1 MVSVVT
7 TAAVLTALV
16 KTTLRDVHVLDPTKE
31 RFIRSYAY
39 MGAEM
44 GLKLFLILELSF
56 AKQALHPLDTVIIDV
71 FMPL

>member
-1 MVSVVT
+1 
-7 TAAVLTALV
+7 
-16 KTTLRDVHVLDPTKE
+16 
-31 RFIRSYAY
+31 